1 MKCLCKP
8 AGIIFLVV
16 MISSCGST
24 KNLQYMQ
31 GSFDTSKLSSYTFP
45 VPVIQ
50 KGDLLGITVF
60 SKSAKATA
68 IYNQPAASQAEG
80 GGITGGASLAPT
92 ATPGYLVNDQGDIE
106 FQGLGKLHVEGLTK
120 SLLTDLLNSK
130 LTEYLTDP
138 YYNIRFLNYKI
149 TIIGDVA
156 HPSVFNVPAE
166 RINILE
172 ALGLAGDLNVTA
184 RRDNVRII
192 RETNGKREFGIIDL
206 RQPDIFLSRF
216 YQLQQN
222 DIVYIDFNKSKAA
235 ANDAITLRNISVGTS
250 VVATLAIL
258 YSIFKK

>member
-1 MKCLCKP
+1 MKYLCIP

-16 MISSCGST
+16 MMTSCGST

-31 GSFDTSKLSSYTFP
+31 GNFDTSKLSAYTFP

-60 SKSAKATA
+60 SDLPAATA
-68 IYNQPAASQAEG
+68 LYNQSVIGPQSASSVG
-80 GGITGGASLAPT
+80 SLS
-92 ATPGYLVNDQGDIE
+92 GYLVNEEGNIE
-106 FQGLGKLHVEGLTK
+106 FQGIGQLHVEGLTK
-120 SLLTDLLNSK
+120 STLTDLLNSR
-130 LTEYLTDP
+130 LTKFLTNP

-156 HPSVFNVPAE
+156 HPSVFSVPSE

-184 RRDNVRII
+184 RRDNIRII
-192 RETNGKREFGIIDL
+192 REINGKREFGIIDL
-206 RQPDIFLSRF
+206 RRPDIFTSPF

-222 DIVYIDFNKSKAA
+222 DLVYVDFNKTKAA
-235 ANDAITLRNISVGTS
+235 ANDAITLRNISVATS
-250 VVATLAIL
+250 VVSTLAIL
-258 YSIFKK
+258 YSIFRK